1 MHPRGHVKREGE
13 KNLDSGGREW
23 LEWLT
28 AYSRGGD
35 PMANTYSRR
44 EWLQSLFAL
53 GVFSLLPAEARRW
66 AAAAPGQK
74 FRIGYQLLS
83 WGRYYPKNWW
93 EGCRALAELGFAGVE
108 GESTISEIYEG
119 RWEEFRSQMNKESV
133 QLAAL
138 YSTSDLQKTD
148 EVYQNLTHN
157 LQAAAFLQAMGA
169 QVLVVGGSEAPTP
182 TADDFKRMADT
193 ANELGRRA
201 LEQFGVKVGYHPHM
215 GSMIQHREDIG
226 RLMEL
231 TDPRYFFLA
240 PDTGHLA
247 GGGSDPVEVY
257 RTYGPRIVHMH
268 FKDFDPNA
276 EGWRGRRGR
285 FAPLGEGTVDF
296 ASLVQIL
303 RGLDYEGW
311 IVVEADSRS
320 APRET
325 AVSNRAY
332 LTEKLKLEL

>member
-1 MHPRGHVKREGE
+1 
-13 KNLDSGGREW
+13 
-23 LEWLT
+23 
-28 AYSRGGD
+28 
-35 PMANTYSRR
+35 MANTYSRR
-44 EWLQSLFAL
+44 EWLQTLFTVGA
-53 GVFSLLPAEARRW
+53 FAILPAEARRW
-66 AAAAPGQK
+66 TAAAAPEQA

-83 WGRYYPKNWW
+83 WGRYYPKDWW
-93 EGCRALAELGFAGVE
+93 AGCQALGELGFAGVE
-108 GESTISEIYEG
+108 GEYTITENYEG
-119 RWEEFRSQMNKESV
+119 RWEEFRRQMAKYGV

-148 EVYQNLTHN
+148 QVYQNLTNN

-169 QVLVVGGSEAPTP
+169 RVLVIGGSEASPPTD
-182 TADDFKRMADT
+182 DDFKRMADT

-201 LEQFGVKVGYHPHM
+201 LEEYGIKVGFHPHL

-240 PDTGHLA
+240 PDTGHLLA
-247 GGGSDPVEVY
+247 GGSDPVEVY
-257 RTYGPRIVHMH
+257 RTYGSRIVHMH

-285 FAPLGEGTVDF
+285 FVALGEGSVDF
-296 ASLVQIL
+296 AALVQIL
-303 RGLDYEGW
+303 RGLDYDGW
-311 IVVEADSRS
+311 IVVEFDSRD

-325 AVSNRAY
+325 AAANRAY
-332 LTEKLKLEL
+332 LTEKLKLKL